1 MFSTT
6 TGLSRNS
13 GNDGNRWT
21 ALNFRRQSLII
32 PKVLLSLHGISIRIA
47 MYKQIIRPLLFS
59 LNPETAHNLTFFALK
74 ALRYIP
80 LARPLVRMIYSRKT
94 PDLEREVFGLKFRNP
109 VGLAGGLDKNG
120 EFYNDLGNFGFGFV
134 EIGSLTPEPQPG
146 NPKPRLFRVVKDR
159 AIINRMGINN
169 KGIRNAVENLKR
181 MKPDVLVA
189 GNISKNTSSINEDA
203 VKDYESAFA
212 LLYDFVD
219 MFVLN
224 ISCPNV
230 SGLSALQDVSFLSE
244 IVDKLLNLR
253 MYFDEYRPI
262 LIKVSPDI
270 SHQQLDE
277 IIDYSL
283 MSGVDGIVAGNTTR
297 SREGLTLPQEKIDE
311 IGNGGMSGAPLFRK
325 NLELVRYI
333 HEQSRGKLPII
344 GVGGIMS
351 GEQARQMLDAG
362 ASLVEIYSGFIY
374 EGPSLVRKINKY
386 LQK

>member
-1 MFSTT
+1 
-6 TGLSRNS
+6 
-13 GNDGNRWT
+13 
-21 ALNFRRQSLII
+21 
-32 PKVLLSLHGISIRIA
+32 

-80 LARPLVRMIYSRKT
+80 LARQFVRMIYSRKT

>member
-1 MFSTT
+1 MQDKTVI
-6 TGLSRNS
+6 L
-13 GNDGNRWT
+13 
-21 ALNFRRQSLII
+21 
-32 PKVLLSLHGISIRIA
+32 
-47 MYKQIIRPLLFS
+47 MYRQIIRPVLFRF
-59 LNPETAHNLTFFALK
+59 NAETAHNLTFSALRL
-74 ALRYIP
+74 LRYIP
-80 LARPLVRMIYSRKT
+80 FARALTRMIFRKNA
-94 PDLEREVFGLKFRNP
+94 PELEKEVFGLKFRNP

-120 EFYNDLGNFGFGFV
+120 EFYNDLGNFGFSFV

-146 NPKPRLFRVVKDR
+146 NPRPRLFRVVKDR

-169 KGIRNAVENLKR
+169 KGVKNAVEHLKR
-181 MKPDVLVA
+181 EKPDVIVA
-189 GNISKNTSSINEDA
+189 GNISKNTTSINEDA
-203 VKDYESAFA
+203 AKDYESAFA

-219 MFVLN
+219 MFVIN

-230 SGLSALQDVSFLSE
+230 SGLSDLQDVSFLSD
-244 IVDKLLNLR
+244 IVDKLLDLR

-297 SREGLTLPQEKIDE
+297 LRDGLTISPEKIDE
-311 IGNGGMSGAPLFRK
+311 IGNGGMSGAPLFAR

-333 HEQSRGKLPII
+333 SRQSGGKLPII

-351 GEQARQMLDAG
+351 GEQAMQMLDAG

-374 EGPSLVRKINKY
+374 EGPSLVKRINNHILKSIR
-386 LQK
+386 QKNK